1 MQKTTVVRS
10 ENVAGQTKRFGAL
23 SAFPPPSEERTANDL
38 SGRHC
43 RPETATTVISDI
55 RKGGVMVK
63 QESEGKIDKLK
74 GRLKEAA
81 GIVTG
86 DRALERQG
94 AQQRAKGAVEESLG
108 RARRKVGEAVDE
120 VARAIKK

>member
-1 MQKTTVVRS
+1 
-10 ENVAGQTKRFGAL
+10 
-23 SAFPPPSEERTANDL
+23 
-38 SGRHC
+38 
-43 RPETATTVISDI
+43 
-55 RKGGVMVK
+55 MVK